1 MPTLHRALFAAVVV
15 VSASLPAAAQDENQ
29 FKAFFEGKSIVVKLD
44 MPATQQGVDI
54 FPDARQLIDLKQYS
68 QRVKSF
74 GIAIKKGESVLI
86 TRVHVKD
93 KLIEFQL
100 AGGGYGTF
108 GDDTGSVYVAPVP
121 KSQRE
126 KDLEKWVKT
135 EDDPYRRAR
144 LQRELDDLRTARE
157 RQDAA
162 NKATAATAA
171 EAKKARIANDRL
183 HSGSRFNIRYNEGVP
198 VGMGPDGLMRALSDY
213 VDFTF
218 AGDQHEAGPPQTSA
232 RPAPG
237 AAAPAGPQEGVPAP
251 AGLQKG
257 VPAPAGLQ
265 KGVPA
270 PAGLQKGMTMA
281 DVERLLGKPDKT
293 STKTEGSL
301 KIVTAT
307 FTRGDQV
314 ISADFI
320 EGVLVKYSISSR

>member
-1 MPTLHRALFAAVVV
+1 MLTMHRALFAAVVV
-15 VSASLPAAAQDENQ
+15 VSASVSAAAQEESVMRD
-29 FKAFFEGKSIVVKLD
+29 FFEGKSVVIKMD

-54 FPDARQLIDLKQYS
+54 FPDARQAVDLKQYS

-74 GIAIKKGESVLI
+74 GIAVKKGESVMI

-100 AGGGYGTF
+100 DGGGYGTF
-108 GDDTGSVYVAPVP
+108 GDDTGSVSTPSVP

-126 KDLEKWVKT
+126 KDLEKGIKT
-135 EDDPYRRAR
+135 EDDPYRKAR
-144 LQRELDDLRTARE
+144 MQRELDRAAHRRE

-162 NKATAATAA
+162 NKAASASAT
-171 EAKKARIANDRL
+171 EAKRLGSPAIACTADRDSASVTTKASPSACGRT
-183 HSGSRFNIRYNEGVP
+183 SV
-198 VGMGPDGLMRALSDY
+198 MRALSDY

-218 AGDQHEAGPPQTSA
+218 ADDRPSHTAPQMNAQPS
-232 RPAPG
+232 
-237 AAAPAGPQEGVPAP
+237 AAAPAPV
-251 AGLQKG
+251 GLQK
-257 VPAPAGLQ
+257 AAGANLRTDVARGSSGCW
-265 KGVPA
+265 K
-270 PAGLQKGMTMA
+270 A
-281 DVERLLGKPDKT
+281 DQT

-307 FTRGDQV
+307 FTRGDQE